1 MKARWHR
8 AVAGLGLAVAGAM
21 LSGCHAQGTFDVLS
35 DERVAVDLTISG
47 PELSCPNSADELKLV
62 VTEATDQF
70 GDTVCHVT
78 GETQATYFSTF
89 GITIS
94 PAAEYL
100 VLQANLAG
108 GRDSW
113 PTADI
118 AVRFPGKVVD
128 ATQGTVEDN
137 IVRITDLDALTQGS
151 GLRVV
156 GLRDSAPPAWV
167 LASLI
172 GAAAGVA
179 LTLAVGI
186 VIWLRRRRRV
196 DLTEPAKAEPRLD
209 PAPTTG
215 RAYAAGPD
223 GFADTGP
230 PPEPSPDSPGFDA
243 AAPDTSWFAQPPT
256 TGEPTTSEPT
266 TSEPTTDADDPGTP
280 TSPLRAPHPLQH
292 AAWAPPEDH

>member
-1 MKARWHR
+1 MNARGHR
-8 AVAGLGLAVAGAM
+8 AVASLGLALAGVL
-21 LSGCHAQGTFDVLS
+21 LSGCNAQGTFDVLS
-35 DERVAVDLTISG
+35 EERVAVDLTVSG
-47 PELSCPNSADELKLV
+47 PEVSCPHSADELKLV

-100 VLQANLAG
+100 VLQANLSG

-128 ATQGTVEDN
+128 ATQGTIEDN

-151 GLRVV
+151 GLRAV
-156 GLRDSAPPAWV
+156 GLRSSAPPAWV
-167 LASLI
+167 LASLT
-172 GAAAGVA
+172 GAGVGIA
-179 LTLAVGI
+179 LTLVVGFVVWLLRRPARIDLAEPLGAVGDAALSI
-186 VIWLRRRRRV
+186 
-196 DLTEPAKAEPRLD
+196 DPQAPTEPRSFAAAEPSST
-209 PAPTTG
+209 PAPG
-215 RAYAAGPD
+215 
-223 GFADTGP
+223 
-230 PPEPSPDSPGFDA
+230 SPDDNVPA
-243 AAPDTSWFAQPPT
+243 ASDTSWFARPPT
-256 TGEPTTSEPT
+256 AGEPMTGSERPGETVPPHPQASEP
-266 TSEPTTDADDPGTP
+266 
-280 TSPLRAPHPLQH
+280 LQR